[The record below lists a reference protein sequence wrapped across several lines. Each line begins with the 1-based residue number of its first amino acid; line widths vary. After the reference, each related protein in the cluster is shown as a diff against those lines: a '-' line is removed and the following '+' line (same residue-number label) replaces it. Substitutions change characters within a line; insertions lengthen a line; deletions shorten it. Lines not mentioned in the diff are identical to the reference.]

1 MRRFPPPNPSADDGF
16 TLPELVLTMVI
27 GLIAIFAVGYFVAVS
42 QRQNNDVFDRVGAVD
57 ETSLALKNV
66 QADLRTAYKITPMP
80 ASGTTSSGTLGY
92 QAVVSSGG
100 SYTLHT
106 FLLDCTVAGTVSGTF
121 KCVRTDQTA
130 GTSTVVLQDLTSPV
144 SSTFTVHAPGT
155 VGLPR
160 VDISVTHRVTGNGPT
175 VKISSSVQPRNCQT
189 TALVS
194 GACTFP

>member
-1 MRRFPPPNPSADDGF
+1 
-16 TLPELVLTMVI
+16 MVI
-27 GLIAIFAVGYFVAVS
+27 GLIAIFAVLYVVVAS

-66 QADLRTAYKITPMP
+66 QAELRTAYKVTPMP
-80 ASGTTSSGTLGY
+80 ASGTTTSGTLGY

-100 SYTLHT
+100 TFSLHT
-106 FLLDCTVAGTVSGTF
+106 FVLDCTVAGTTTGTY
-121 KCVRTDQTA
+121 KCVKTDQTA
-130 GTSTVVLQDLTSPV
+130 GTSTTVLQDLVSPV
-144 SSTFTVHAPGT
+144 ASTFTVHAPGT

-160 VDISVTHRVTGNGPT
+160 VDIAVTHRVTGGGPT

-194 GACTFP
+194 GACSFP

>member
-1 MRRFPPPNPSADDGF
+1 VRRKTTPIEGDDGF
-16 TLPELVLTMVI
+16 TLPELLLTMVI
-27 GLIAIFAVGYFVAVS
+27 GLVAIFAVLYFVVAS
-42 QRQNNDVFDRVGAVD
+42 QQQNNDVFDRVGAVD
-57 ETSLALKNV
+57 ETSQALKNV
-66 QADLRTAYKITPMP
+66 QNDLRTAYKITPMP
-80 ASGTTSSGTLGY
+80 ASGTTASGTLGY

-100 SYTLHT
+100 TYSLHT
-106 FLLDCTVAGTVSGTF
+106 FLLDCTVAGTTAGMY

-130 GTSTVVLQDLTSPV
+130 GTSTIVLENLTSPV

-194 GACTFP
+194 GACSFP